1 MCCTIVP
8 TNKKLK
14 PSNIGKPFHTVSFHI
29 LTKDGRSMVPIF
41 GSGELCIGGPQIAR
55 EYHNNPELTANRFV
69 NFEGSRIYRTGDIV
83 RQLADG
89 SFMFIGR
96 ADDQV
101 KIRGLRVELGEIN
114 SVLRYAHPRVRDA
127 TTIVMKHSDDSKE
140 QLVSFLALEGR
151 KQHRARASVLKVN
164 SQLDN
169 IMTASRDAAIIKLP
183 RYMVPGVILA
193 IDHIPLS
200 AAGKIDKR
208 SLATLFREQNIQS
221 LTSRPVSADDS
232 TEWTECETKTRE
244 AFSKISRVP
253 AEQISRS
260 STIYEIGLDSISAS
274 QVAMELGKAGLQVSA
289 IDILEGPSIALL
301 SHKLKPLVEAP
312 TVKDT
317 SDELISRFAA
327 RFTDQVCAET
337 ALLKGKIAG
346 VYPCTPAQE
355 GMLSQFLRSKGGLYF
370 NHTVFEL
377 PRSIDLSRLR
387 DSWDVISK
395 SLDILRTG
403 FAGVDDAQHSF
414 SMIVHNPN
422 TVELPW
428 SVVPIGENSEEL
440 ITSQKGEKA
449 YIALKDLHLPLW
461 SLTLLQR
468 SSGNHLLMFSA
479 HHALY
484 DAHSLAVI
492 LHSVALQYSK
502 KKYSLPHTF
511 SRALNEIVRHAA
523 DSEIVS
529 DNQEFWKKHLGGC
542 PLSRFPNLSPLR
554 VKSTTSHVSSINA
567 NWSLS
572 NIEKACRQ
580 LGISVHAAGQAAW
593 ARILSA
599 YSGEAAVTMGVG
611 SCSAWP
617 GVGQT
622 VLTYKN
628 SSFGKIRD

>member
-8 TNKKLK
+8 TNKKIK
-14 PSNIGKPFHTVSFHI
+14 SSNIGKPFHTVSFHV

-55 EYHNNPELTANRFV
+55 EYHNNPELTANRFI

-96 ADDQV
+96 MDDQV
-101 KIRGLRVELGEIN
+101 KIRGLRVELDEIN
-114 SVLRYAHPRVRDA
+114 SVLRCAHPRVRDA
-127 TTIVMKHSDDSKE
+127 TTMVMKHSGDSKE
-140 QLVSFLALEGR
+140 QLVSFLELEGR
-151 KQHRARASVLKVN
+151 KQHGARVSVLKVD
-164 SQLDN
+164 SQLDG
-169 IMTASRDAAIIKLP
+169 IMTTSRDAAITKLP

-208 SLATLFREQNIQS
+208 SLAMLFKEQNIRS
-221 LTSRPVSADDS
+221 LTSGPAGADDGA
-232 TEWTECETKTRE
+232 EWTENETKARE

-253 AEQISRS
+253 AEQILRS
-260 STIYEIGLDSISAS
+260 STIYEIGLDSISVS
-274 QVAMELGKAGLQVSA
+274 QVAMELGKAGLKVSV
-289 IDILEGPSIALL
+289 IDILERPSIALL
-301 SHKLKPLVEAP
+301 SHKLKPLAGAS
-312 TVKDT
+312 TAKDT
-317 SDELISRFAA
+317 SDELLARFAA

-337 ALLKGKIAG
+337 GLPKEKIVG
-346 VYPCTPAQE
+346 VYPCTPVQE

-377 PRSIDLSRLR
+377 PENIDLLRLR

-422 TVELPW
+422 AIELPW
-428 SVVPIGENSEEL
+428 SVVPIGENSGEL

-449 YIALKDLHLPLW
+449 SIALKDLHLPLW
-461 SLTLLQR
+461 SLTLLQK

-492 LHSVALQYSK
+492 LHSVALQYSRK
-502 KKYSLPHTF
+502 NHSLSHTF
-511 SRALNEIVRHAA
+511 SRALNEIVRHTT

-529 DNQEFWKKHLGGC
+529 DNQEFWKKHLDGC
-542 PLSRFPNLSPLR
+542 AVSRFPNLSPLR
-554 VKSTTSHVSSINA
+554 VKSATSHVSSVNA

-599 YSGEAAVTMGVG
+599 YSGETAVTMGVG
-611 SCSAWP
+611 SCSA
-617 GVGQT
+617 
-622 VLTYKN
+622 
-628 SSFGKIRD
+628 

>member
-8 TNKKLK
+8 TNKKIK
-14 PSNIGKPFHTVSFHI
+14 SSNIGRPFDTVSFRV

-41 GSGELCIGGPQIAR
+41 GSGELCIGGPQVAR
-55 EYHNNPELTANRFV
+55 EYHSNPELTANRFI

-89 SFMFIGR
+89 NFMFIGR
-96 ADDQV
+96 TDDQV
-101 KIRGLRVELGEIN
+101 KVRGLRVELDEIN
-114 SVLRYAHPRVRDA
+114 SVLRCAHARVRDA

-140 QLVSFLALEGR
+140 QLVSFLALEDR
-151 KQHRARASVLKVN
+151 KQHGVRASILKVD
-164 SQLDN
+164 SQLDG
-169 IMTASRDAAIIKLP
+169 IMTASRDAAITKLP
-183 RYMVPGVILA
+183 RYMIPGVILA

-208 SLATLFREQNIQS
+208 SLATLFKEQNIQS

-232 TEWTECETKTRE
+232 TEWTENETKARE
-244 AFSKISRVP
+244 VFSKISRVP

-274 QVAMELGKAGLQVSA
+274 QVAMELKKAGLQVSA
-289 IDILEGPSIALL
+289 IDILERPSIASL
-301 SHKLKPLVEAP
+301 SHKLKPVIGAS
-312 TVKDT
+312 TAKDT
-317 SDELISRFAA
+317 SDELLSGFAA

-337 ALLKGKIAG
+337 GLLKEKIAG
-346 VYPCTPAQE
+346 VYPCTPVQE

-377 PRSIDLSRLR
+377 PENIDLLGLR

-422 TVELPW
+422 AIELPW
-428 SVVPIGENSEEL
+428 SVVSIGENSEEL

-449 YIALKDLHLPLW
+449 SIALKGLHLPLW

-468 SSGNHLLMFSA
+468 TSGNHLLMFSA

-484 DAHSLAVI
+484 DAHSLTVI
-492 LHSVALQYSK
+492 LHSVALQYSG
-502 KKYSLPHTF
+502 KKYSLSHTF
-511 SRALNEIVRHAA
+511 SRAL
-523 DSEIVS
+523 SEITKHTTDSKIIS
-529 DNQEFWKKHLGGC
+529 DDQEFWKKHLDGC
-542 PLSRFPNLSPLR
+542 AVSRFPSLSPLR
-554 VKSTTSHVSSINA
+554 VKSAASHVSSINA

-599 YSGEAAVTMGVG
+599 YSGETTVTMGVG
-611 SCSAWP
+611 SCSA
-617 GVGQT
+617 
-622 VLTYKN
+622 
-628 SSFGKIRD
+628 